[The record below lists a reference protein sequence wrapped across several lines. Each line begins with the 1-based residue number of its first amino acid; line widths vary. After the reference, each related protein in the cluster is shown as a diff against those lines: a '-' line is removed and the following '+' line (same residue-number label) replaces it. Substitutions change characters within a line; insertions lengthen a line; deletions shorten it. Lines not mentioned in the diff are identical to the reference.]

1 MIFKTLARFY
11 YLFYI
16 LTTTKPSSSPTYPC
30 VSILDV
36 FICRAYVPQSSK
48 IGCFPF
54 PHAVSIYTSLGFLDE
69 MPRITTFHKVP
80 LPYFAPPSPVY
91 NDIFILTW
99 IWGHSSFISDVAFTT
114 FRYRISILVDYFLIL
129 LGDIFSQRPDLIAGK
144 KI

>member
-80 LPYFAPPSPVY
+80 LPYFAPPPQSIMTYLYLREFEDTPLLSLMLHLQLL
-91 NDIFILTW
+91 DI
-99 IWGHSSFISDVAFTT
+99 G
-114 FRYRISILVDYFLIL
+114 FLSL
-129 LGDIFSQRPDLIAGK
+129 LIIFLFC
-144 KI
+144 